1 VAEAAL
7 AKHEPKSSPAAIK
20 TRHHRQEN
28 RYIRTA
34 LIILS
39 LLFTLFMLVMPLA
52 VVAANAFGAGWNSF
66 HQAITN
72 TFTLKA
78 LYLTVITT
86 TTAVI
91 ANTIFGLSAAWALTR
106 FRFKAQGFI
115 ITLIDLP
122 FAISPIIAGLIFM
135 LTFGRL
141 GWMHSILTY
150 LNVKIVFNTP
160 GLILATVFVTLPF
173 VAREI
178 IPVLTARGTDEEQ
191 AAVLMG
197 AGFWRV
203 FFNVT
208 FPHIRWAL
216 LYSVILCTARAMGEF
231 GAVSVV
237 SGHLRGKTNTLPL
250 HIEIIYNEH
259 HYNEAFAV
267 SAILVVT
274 SILILTARSIVERI
288 NKKEELF

>member
-1 VAEAAL
+1 
-7 AKHEPKSSPAAIK
+7 
-20 TRHHRQEN
+20 
-28 RYIRTA
+28 
-34 LIILS
+34 
-39 LLFTLFMLVMPLA
+39 
-52 VVAANAFGAGWNSF
+52 
-66 HQAITN
+66 
-72 TFTLKA
+72 
-78 LYLTVITT
+78 LYLTIITT
-86 TTAVI
+86 VTAVV

-106 FRFKAQGFI
+106 FRFKAQGFV

-141 GWMHSILTY
+141 GWMNPILQD
-150 LNVKIVFNTP
+150 LNLKIVFNTP
-160 GLILATVFVTLPF
+160 GLILATIFVTLPF

-203 FFNVT
+203 FFKVT

-267 SAILVVT
+267 SAILVLT
-274 SILILTARSIVERI
+274 SIIILTARSIVERI
-288 NKKEELF
+288 SKKEELS